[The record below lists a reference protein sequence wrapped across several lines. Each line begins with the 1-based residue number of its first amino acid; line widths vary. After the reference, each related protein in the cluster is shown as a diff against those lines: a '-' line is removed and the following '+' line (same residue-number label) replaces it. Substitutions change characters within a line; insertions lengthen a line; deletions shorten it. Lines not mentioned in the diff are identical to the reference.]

1 MYSVSLNWHCC
12 VLRVNLNGALQHTQ
26 LITLMKSRRLLWDRP
41 KRVSNAAQFKW
52 RSNYFVSRLLVH
64 NNFGT
69 EEFQAT
75 HRTEHCKAR
84 EFISIDM
91 SDSAGNSSEVPQMSQ
106 MNYVA
111 EPLGLR
117 IFRLTIYVVIFLL
130 ATVGNAL
137 VIFVVYKTRE
147 LHTGKYL
154 SPSLKLSFTG
164 KKTF

>member
-1 MYSVSLNWHCC
+1 
-12 VLRVNLNGALQHTQ
+12 
-26 LITLMKSRRLLWDRP
+26 
-41 KRVSNAAQFKW
+41 
-52 RSNYFVSRLLVH
+52 
-64 NNFGT
+64 
-69 EEFQAT
+69 
-75 HRTEHCKAR
+75 
-84 EFISIDM
+84 M

-147 LHTGKYL
+147 LHTGKSEFEFVVYGKENLL
-154 SPSLKLSFTG
+154 SAMPEKCTLSYKRFVQVLLL
-164 KKTF
+164 

>member
-1 MYSVSLNWHCC
+1 
-12 VLRVNLNGALQHTQ
+12 
-26 LITLMKSRRLLWDRP
+26 
-41 KRVSNAAQFKW
+41 
-52 RSNYFVSRLLVH
+52 
-64 NNFGT
+64 
-69 EEFQAT
+69 
-75 HRTEHCKAR
+75 
-84 EFISIDM
+84 M
-91 SDSAGNSSEVPQMSQ
+91 SDSAGNFSEVPRIPQ

-154 SPSLKLSFTG
+154 SPILKLTFTG
-164 KKTF
+164 EKTF

>member
-1 MYSVSLNWHCC
+1 
-12 VLRVNLNGALQHTQ
+12 
-26 LITLMKSRRLLWDRP
+26 
-41 KRVSNAAQFKW
+41 
-52 RSNYFVSRLLVH
+52 
-64 NNFGT
+64 
-69 EEFQAT
+69 
-75 HRTEHCKAR
+75 
-84 EFISIDM
+84 M

-147 LHTGKYL
+147 LHTGKSEFEVVVYVKENLFMPEKCTL
-154 SPSLKLSFTG
+154 SYKRFVQVLLL
-164 KKTF
+164 